1 MTRFTGRLIAAS
13 LTLLLAA
20 CNRSAGGQ
28 PPAEEVLTSVAATL
42 TAAPTLPA
50 GLSRTPPP
58 SATPIVTPSPTATST
73 PTAGPS
79 PSTPVPSLPPDDPR
93 SGIDLAL
100 PDYRDD
106 FSNNLTWVGP
116 DFAGA
121 SNRIQGGRLLAIDH
135 YPDEFIW
142 WSTTVPDADGANLY
156 AEVTAEVGDCAG
168 RDSYG
173 MAIRVSG
180 PAFNNGYSAEFSC
193 DGAYRIRRF
202 TAGFVETLL
211 EWTADPAIAA
221 GPDAV
226 NRMGI
231 LARAGN
237 LYVVANGTVIGH
249 LSGAIYD
256 VGTFGLFASAVET
269 TDLTVYF
276 DDFALWRLA
285 S

>member
-1 MTRFTGRLIAAS
+1 
-13 LTLLLAA
+13 
-20 CNRSAGGQ
+20 
-28 PPAEEVLTSVAATL
+28 
-42 TAAPTLPA
+42 
-50 GLSRTPPP
+50 
-58 SATPIVTPSPTATST
+58 
-73 PTAGPS
+73 
-79 PSTPVPSLPPDDPR
+79 
-93 SGIDLAL
+93 
-100 PDYRDD
+100 
-106 FSNNLTWVGP
+106 
-116 DFAGA
+116 
-121 SNRIQGGRLLAIDH
+121 
-135 YPDEFIW
+135 
-142 WSTTVPDADGANLY
+142 
-156 AEVTAEVGDCAG
+156 
-168 RDSYG
+168 
-173 MAIRVSG
+173 MAIHVSG

-211 EWTADPAIAA
+211 EWTADRAIVA

-231 LARAGN
+231 LAHAGN

-256 VGTFGLFASAVET
+256 VGTFGLFASTGSEP